1 MAECAAATSCC
12 RRNKRPLCRSCGD
25 PPAGEQQIP
34 LQKVTA
40 EWPVG
45 TDPVVHIAKIREL
58 FDSGVS
64 NVNIHSGHRDQRQVV
79 EFYGRNGLPK
89 LGLPA

>member
-64 NVNIHSGHRDQRQVV
+64 IVNIHSGQRDQAKVI
-79 EFYGRNGLPK
+79 EFYAEKVLPEF
-89 LGLPA
+89 AAAA